1 MQRRQWIGS
10 VLAALAASQSW
21 ASGTSDDAQARILD
35 GVRRAVLETAALEGL
50 DSRTCVWTIEPRMIA
65 PNAVE
70 LLGETSEASALARL
84 VAGLGGIG
92 AAVRS
97 RVDIL
102 PDRADLREQVWALA
116 ARPVV
121 SVRSTEAKEGARQV
135 DELILGMPARVL
147 KRTAAGVLL
156 QTPSAR
162 VGWADAEALRAATDT
177 TLLAWN
183 RHEKIAS
190 TGKSTAVRLEGTD
203 AAALELPAG
212 AVMEVVESS
221 AEDWLVR
228 LPDGR
233 RARVRRADAEL
244 LEAREIREEDRRRSH
259 PEQFLAD
266 IAKTARSLAGR
277 PYRSGGWTDQGF
289 DEVGFVRAAFF
300 RHDLIL
306 PSEMDQLA
314 RMGRP
319 LSGGR
324 RGRDLKA
331 GDLVFFG
338 TPARGERGPEFSS
351 LGMALGRGEF
361 LEVVR
366 SREGEAALRRGSFA
380 KPRRSRGAFLWAVR
394 IEVADMRHPYLYSTR
409 THGFYQAPPA
419 QMRAHL

>member
-1 MQRRQWIGS
+1 
-10 VLAALAASQSW
+10 
-21 ASGTSDDAQARILD
+21 
-35 GVRRAVLETAALEGL
+35 
-50 DSRTCVWTIEPRMIA
+50 
-65 PNAVE
+65 
-70 LLGETSEASALARL
+70 
-84 VAGLGGIG
+84 
-92 AAVRS
+92 
-97 RVDIL
+97 
-102 PDRADLREQVWALA
+102 
-116 ARPVV
+116 
-121 SVRSTEAKEGARQV
+121 
-135 DELILGMPARVL
+135 
-147 KRTAAGVLL
+147 
-156 QTPSAR
+156 
-162 VGWADAEALRAATDT
+162 
-177 TLLAWN
+177 
-183 RHEKIAS
+183 
-190 TGKSTAVRLEGTD
+190 
-203 AAALELPAG
+203 
-212 AVMEVVESS
+212 MEVVESS

-338 TPARGERGPEFSS
+338 TPGRGERGPEFSS

-419 QMRAHL
+419 EMRAHL